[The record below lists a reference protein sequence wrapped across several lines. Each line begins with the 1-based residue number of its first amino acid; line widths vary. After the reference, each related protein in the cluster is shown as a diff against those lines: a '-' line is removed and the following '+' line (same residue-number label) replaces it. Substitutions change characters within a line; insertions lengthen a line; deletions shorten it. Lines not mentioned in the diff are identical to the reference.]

1 VPVFDGC
8 STAALFKGLLPGRE
22 YEFRVFDAR
31 GVMTERFSAEA
42 SPALR
47 NRVKKGLSNTAAMRW
62 VTVVSR

>member
-1 VPVFDGC
+1 
-8 STAALFKGLLPGRE
+8 
-22 YEFRVFDAR
+22 
-31 GVMTERFSAEA
+31 MTERFSAEA